1 MSMLNVYY
9 LKVTLVMIDVKWLL
23 SVRVNKKYKIER

>member
-1 MSMLNVYY
+1 MSMLNVYD

-23 SVRVNKKYKIER
+23 SVQVNKKYKIER